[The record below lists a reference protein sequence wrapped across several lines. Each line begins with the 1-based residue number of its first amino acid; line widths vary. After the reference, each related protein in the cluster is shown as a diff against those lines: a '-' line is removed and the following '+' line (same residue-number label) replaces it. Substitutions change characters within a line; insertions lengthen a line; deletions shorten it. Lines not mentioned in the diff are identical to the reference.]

1 MLLPLRQGYDTPVKA
16 IQPGSVDLTEV
27 LSMLTA
33 RRVRIGEIIAALK
46 VGRSTYYEQRDEGR
60 LVSADNLLRLAAEM
74 NLNPVELLLHCGL
87 ISRQAVAE
95 YLGSITKADLPRQI
109 FVTTF
114 DKCFAEALEK
124 SCQSTGDRH
133 MIRISLERF
142 VPGQQVRPRI
152 HQIGRD
158 RAQENPA

>member
-87 ISRQAVAE
+87 ISRQAVADCAAKMDGPGTAE
-95 YLGSITKADLPRQI
+95 GSAAR
-109 FVTTF
+109 
-114 DKCFAEALEK
+114 
-124 SCQSTGDRH
+124 SR
-133 MIRISLERF
+133 RF
-142 VPGQQVRPRI
+142 QRRP
-152 HQIGRD
+152 D
-158 RAQENPA
+158 APPL